1 MTIFTGSIPI
11 LGDKLRHPGVPA
23 RAPRDLIAEAVVVR
37 TRTLSAKPEREMK
50 HAQAA
55 EGLEAKTPI

>member
-1 MTIFTGSIPI
+1 M
-11 LGDKLRHPGVPA
+11 RHPGVPA